1 MATATTGATSARSGL
16 ASHPVLRFFSTA
28 IGLKL
33 IMAVTGVMLS
43 GFVFVH
49 MLGNLKAYE
58 GAEALNAYGK
68 LLRVEPAI
76 LWAAR
81 FGLIG
86 AVALHIAAYLALTKR
101 NLGARPVGYR
111 EKKSREST
119 YASRTMRFT
128 GPLLGLFIVYHILHL
143 TVGAGFLHDSYKE
156 GDVYHNLI
164 TGLDA
169 PLVAGFYVLSVSALG
184 FHLWH
189 GIWSMLQTLGFYQSR
204 KGSLGKKLSIGFA
217 VLVALGFMSVPISV
231 LTGLVK

>member
-101 NLGARPVGYR
+101 NIEARPVGYR
-111 EKKSREST
+111 EKKAREST

-143 TVGAGFLHDSYKE
+143 TTGTLHGSFEE
-156 GDVYHNLI
+156 GDVYHNLV
-164 TGLDA
+164 TGLEV
-169 PLVAGFYVLSVSALG
+169 PLVAAFYVLSVSALG

-217 VLVALGFMSVPISV
+217 VIVALGFMSVPISV

>member
-1 MATATTGATSARSGL
+1 MATATTGASPARSGL

-81 FGLIG
+81 LGLIG
-86 AVALHIAAYLALTKR
+86 AVTLHIVAYLALTKR
-101 NLGARPVGYR
+101 NLSARPIGYR
-111 EKKSREST
+111 EKKVREST

-128 GPLLGLFIVYHILHL
+128 GPLLALFIVYHILHL
-143 TVGAGFLHDSYKE
+143 TTGTLHGSYEE
-156 GDVYHNLI
+156 GNVYHNLV
-164 TGLDA
+164 TGLEF

-189 GIWSMLQTLGFYQSR
+189 GIWSMLQTLGLYQSR

-217 VLVALGFMSVPISV
+217 VIVALGFMSVPISV